1 MSEEIGIEPQEL
13 QSQVMEAVE
22 DVKEE
27 LAKEK
32 VLEQQTRQWFNLI
45 GLSTGILS
53 ALAAIASMQAGGL
66 SNEGMLAQI
75 NATDK
80 WALYQAQSTKRHLN
94 ESTVT
99 VLESLQKPIPV
110 SLTAGITKLR
120 QEQKATQSEAQKLEA
135 ESRENLRRH
144 ELFAKSVAALQVG
157 ISMGAVAA
165 LLRKRVVWYLG
176 LGMGAI
182 GISLMVVGTL
192 PGNPSYLP
200 SPSVRVE
207 S

>member
-1 MSEEIGIEPQEL
+1 MEEIGPEPQEL
-13 QSQVMEAVE
+13 QQQVMDAVE

-32 VLEQQTRQWFNLI
+32 AAESQTRQWFNLI

-80 WALYQAQSTKRHLN
+80 WALYQAQSTKRHLD
-94 ESTVT
+94 ESTIT
-99 VLESLQKPIPV
+99 VLQSLQKPIPAQ
-110 SLTAGITKLR
+110 LTGEIAKLK
-120 QEQKATQSEAQKLEA
+120 QAQKVTQLEAQKLEA

-157 ISMGAVAA
+157 ISLGAVAA

-182 GISLMVVGTL
+182 GITLIIIATL
-192 PGNPSYLP
+192 PGSQSEL
-200 SPSVRVE
+200 SVPAVRSE

>member
-1 MSEEIGIEPQEL
+1 MEEIGPEPQEL
-13 QSQVMEAVE
+13 QQQVMDAVE

-32 VLEQQTRQWFNLI
+32 AAESQTRQWFNLI

-80 WALYQAQSTKRHLN
+80 WALYQAQSTKRHLD
-94 ESTVT
+94 ESTIT
-99 VLESLQKPIPV
+99 VLQSLQKPIPAP
-110 SLTAGITKLR
+110 LTGEIAKLK
-120 QEQKATQSEAQKLEA
+120 QAQKVTQLEAKKLEA

-157 ISMGAVAA
+157 ISLGAVAA
-165 LLRKRVVWYLG
+165 LLRKRAVWYLG

-182 GISLMVVGTL
+182 GITLIIIATL
-192 PGNPSYLP
+192 PGSQSEL
-200 SPSVRVE
+200 SVPAVRSE

>member
-1 MSEEIGIEPQEL
+1 MEEIGPEPQEL
-13 QSQVMEAVE
+13 QDQVMDAVE

-32 VLEQQTRQWFNLI
+32 AAESQTRQWFNLI

-80 WALYQAQSTKRHLN
+80 WALYQAQSTKRHLD
-94 ESTVT
+94 ESTIT
-99 VLESLQKPIPV
+99 VLQSLQKPIPAP
-110 SLTAGITKLR
+110 LTGEIAKLK
-120 QEQKATQSEAQKLEA
+120 QAQKVTQLEAKKLEA

-157 ISMGAVAA
+157 ISLGAVAA
-165 LLRKRVVWYLG
+165 LLRKRAVWYLG

-182 GISLMVVGTL
+182 GITLMIIATL
-192 PGNPSYLP
+192 PGSQSEL
-200 SPSVRVE
+200 SVPAVRSE

>member
-1 MSEEIGIEPQEL
+1 MSEEIGIESQEL

-53 ALAAIASMQAGGL
+53 ALAAISSMQAGGL

-110 SLTAGITKLR
+110 SLTASISTLK
-120 QEQKATQSEAQKLEA
+120 QAQKVTQSEAQKLEA
-135 ESRENLRRH
+135 ESLENLRRH

-182 GISLMVVGTL
+182 GISLMIIATL
-192 PGNPSYLP
+192 PGSQSEISAPA
-200 SPSVRVE
+200 VRSE

>member
-1 MSEEIGIEPQEL
+1 MEEIGPEPQEL
-13 QSQVMEAVE
+13 QQQVMDAVE

-32 VLEQQTRQWFNLI
+32 AAESQTRQWFNLI

-53 ALAAIASMQAGGL
+53 ALAAISSMQAGGL

-80 WALYQAQSTKRHLN
+80 WALYQAQSTKRHLD
-94 ESTVT
+94 ESTIT
-99 VLESLQKPIPV
+99 VLQSLQKPIPAP
-110 SLTAGITKLR
+110 LTGEIAKLK
-120 QEQKATQSEAQKLEA
+120 QAQKVTQLEAQKLEA

-157 ISMGAVAA
+157 ISLGAVAA

-182 GISLMVVGTL
+182 GITLIIIATL
-192 PGNPSYLP
+192 PGSQSEL
-200 SPSVRVE
+200 SVPAVRSE

>member
-1 MSEEIGIEPQEL
+1 MEEIGPEPQEL
-13 QSQVMEAVE
+13 QDQVMDAVE

-32 VLEQQTRQWFNLI
+32 AAESQTRQWFNLI

-53 ALAAIASMQAGGL
+53 GLAAIASMQAGGL
-66 SNEGMLAQI
+66 SNEGMLGQI

-80 WALYQAQSTKRHLN
+80 WALYQSQSTKRHLD
-94 ESTVT
+94 ESTIT
-99 VLESLQKPIPV
+99 VLQSLQKPIPAP
-110 SLTAGITKLR
+110 LTGEIAKLK
-120 QEQKATQSEAQKLEA
+120 QAQKATQLEAQKLEA

-157 ISMGAVAA
+157 ISLGAVAA
-165 LLRKRVVWYLG
+165 LLRKQAVWYLG

-182 GISLMVVGTL
+182 GISLIIIATL
-192 PGNPSYLP
+192 PGSQSEL
-200 SPSVRVE
+200 SVPAVRSE

>member
-27 LAKEK
+27 LAKEE

>member
-1 MSEEIGIEPQEL
+1 MEEIGSEPQEL
-13 QSQVMEAVE
+13 QDRVMDAVE
-22 DVKEE
+22 EVKEE
-27 LAKEK
+27 FAKEK

-80 WALYQAQSTKRHLN
+80 WALYQAQSTKRHLD

-99 VLESLQKPIPV
+99 ILQSLQKPIPTP
-110 SLTAGITKLR
+110 LTGEIAKLQ

-157 ISMGAVAA
+157 ISLGAVAA
-165 LLRKRVVWYLG
+165 LLRKRAVWYLG

-182 GISLMVVGTL
+182 GISLMIIATL
-192 PGNPSYLP
+192 PGSQSEISAPA
-200 SPSVRVE
+200 VRSE

>member
-1 MSEEIGIEPQEL
+1 MEEIGPEPQEL
-13 QSQVMEAVE
+13 QEQVMDAVA

-32 VLEQQTRQWFNLI
+32 AAENQTRQWFNLI

-75 NATDK
+75 NATDQ
-80 WALYQAQSTKRHLN
+80 WALYQAQSTKRHLD
-94 ESTVT
+94 ESTIT
-99 VLESLQKPIPV
+99 VLQSLQKPIPAQ
-110 SLTAGITKLR
+110 LTIEIAKLR
-120 QEQKATQSEAQKLEA
+120 QEQKVTQSAAKKLEA

-157 ISMGAVAA
+157 ISLGAVAA
-165 LLRKRVVWYLG
+165 LLRKRAVWYLG

-182 GISLMVVGTL
+182 GITLIIIATL
-192 PGNPSYLP
+192 PSSQSEL
-200 SPSVRVE
+200 SVPAVRSE

>member
-1 MSEEIGIEPQEL
+1 MEEIGPEPQEL
-13 QSQVMEAVE
+13 QAQVMDAVA

-32 VLEQQTRQWFNLI
+32 AAENQTRQWFNLI

-75 NATDK
+75 NATDQ
-80 WALYQAQSTKRHLN
+80 WALYQAQSTKRHLD
-94 ESTVT
+94 ESTIT
-99 VLESLQKPIPV
+99 VLQSLQKPIPAQ
-110 SLTAGITKLR
+110 LTIEIAKLK
-120 QEQKATQSEAQKLEA
+120 QAQKATQSAAKKLEA

-157 ISMGAVAA
+157 ISLGAVAA
-165 LLRKRVVWYLG
+165 LLRKRAVWYLG

-182 GISLMVVGTL
+182 GITLIIIATL
-192 PGNPSYLP
+192 PSSQSEL
-200 SPSVRVE
+200 SVPAVRSE

>member
-1 MSEEIGIEPQEL
+1 MEEIGPEPQEL
-13 QSQVMEAVE
+13 QQQVMDAVE

-32 VLEQQTRQWFNLI
+32 AAESQTRQWFNLI

-53 ALAAIASMQAGGL
+53 GLAAIASMQAGGL
-66 SNEGMLAQI
+66 SNEGMLGQI

-80 WALYQAQSTKRHLN
+80 WALYQSQSTKRHLD
-94 ESTVT
+94 ESTIT
-99 VLESLQKPIPV
+99 VLQSLQKPIPAP
-110 SLTAGITKLR
+110 LTGEIAKLK
-120 QEQKATQSEAQKLEA
+120 QAQKATQLEAQKLEA

-157 ISMGAVAA
+157 ISLGAVAA
-165 LLRKRVVWYLG
+165 LLRKRAVWYLG

-182 GISLMVVGTL
+182 GISLMLMATL
-192 PGNPSYLP
+192 PSSQSEISAPA
-200 SPSVRVE
+200 VRAE